1 MNDLTNIKNR
11 IEQMNELQQKEV
23 FKIFLNN
30 NIDYNENSNGIFINL
45 TNINKNIIKELKKY
59 IDYVNKQ
66 NTFLS
71 EQEEQKQQY
80 IQNYFNNEINEK
92 NGSEQETLN
101 EPTALL

>member
-71 EQEEQKQQY
+71 EQEEQKQQ
-80 IQNYFNNEINEK
+80 
-92 NGSEQETLN
+92 
-101 EPTALL
+101 